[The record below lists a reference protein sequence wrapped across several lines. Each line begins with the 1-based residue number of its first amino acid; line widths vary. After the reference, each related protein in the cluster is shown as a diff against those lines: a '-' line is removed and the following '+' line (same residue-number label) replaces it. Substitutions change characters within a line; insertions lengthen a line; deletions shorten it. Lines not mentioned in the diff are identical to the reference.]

1 MKRLPCV
8 VDIELADH
16 WLTYPC
22 RNLHGLYGLNEA
34 NLSRDDPQDA
44 GVTSGRHEMFRRWFG
59 KHAAQAWSA
68 RLRVKDA

>member
-1 MKRLPCV
+1 MKCLQCI

-16 WLTYPC
+16 RLAYPC
-22 RNLHGLYGLNEA
+22 RDLYGLYGLNEA

-44 GVTSGRHEMFRRWFG
+44 GVTSGRHEMFRRRFG

-68 RLRVKDA
+68 RLRVKNA